1 MNLMERVK
9 AIVLTPESEW
19 PVIAG
24 ETGDTAYL
32 FVNYVAYLAAIPA
45 ICSFIG
51 GSIIGF
57 TVPTV
62 GTFRVGLVPGL
73 MAAVFQYVLTFVI
86 VYLVALIIDALAPT
100 FGGVKSVPNAFK
112 LAVYSY
118 TPAWLAG
125 IFLLI
130 PGLRFLTI
138 LGLYGLYLLY
148 KGLPVLMRAP
158 AVKAIGYAAAI
169 VVCAIV
175 IALVIGAVQAALF
188 SLPGI
193 M

>member
-1 MNLMERVK
+1 MTITERVK
-9 AIVLTPESEW
+9 AILMSPESEW

-24 ETGDTAYL
+24 ETGDTVTL
-32 FVNYVAYLAAIPA
+32 FQNYVAYLAAIPA

-51 GSIIGF
+51 TSIIGF
-57 TVPTV
+57 TVPTF
-62 GTFRVGLVPGL
+62 GTFRVDVMSGL
-73 MAAVFQYVLTFVI
+73 MAAVFQYVLAFVV
-86 VYLVALIIDALAPT
+86 VYVVALIIDALAPT
-100 FGGVKSVPNAFK
+100 FGGVKSVPNALK

-118 TPAWLAG
+118 TPVWLAG
-125 IFLLI
+125 VFMLI

-148 KGLPVLMRAP
+148 KGLPVLMRSP
-158 AVKAIGYAAAI
+158 ADKTFGYAAAV

-175 IALVIGAVQAALF
+175 IGLILGAIEAALF

-193 M
+193 V